1 MKTNTD
7 IENAQNNNRKQRALQ
22 QQIEN
27 MPNPIKFV
35 EQKNQCQELINCVKN
50 WERKIE
56 IAEVAAK
63 KARAATKQEG
73 GYINEDMDNPDYN

>member
-1 MKTNTD
+1 VKTNTD

-63 KARAATKQEG
+63 KARAVIKQAG

>member
-63 KARAATKQEG
+63 KARAVIKQAG